1 MTSPKKQ
8 PVVKHTD
15 DSVSLNKYISD
26 SGFCSRRDA
35 DMYIAQGRVSINGRQ
50 AHKGNRVQPGGTVEI
65 DGEPIRKKVKT
76 VYIAFHKPVNVT
88 STTDTK
94 DATSITRY
102 IGFPQRIFPIGRLDK
117 DSEGLIFLTNDGDI
131 VNKILRAGNQHEKE
145 YIVTVDKPVTPEF
158 VRQMSEGVHIGGGET
173 TLPAR
178 VTQEGKTVF
187 RITLTQGLNRQIR
200 RMCQALDYKVN
211 RLVRVRIM
219 NVSLGKLPPGHW
231 RYLTDAEIQTILKMV
246 SDSSKTQEA
255 SLVKK
260 EVKKV
265 FTERKKEAAPP
276 PKNTRAGSR
285 KPAPAKE
292 KASRQKEEKSAG
304 PKAKNTS
311 YKDFRSKG
319 QQKKSGR

>member
-8 PVVKHTD
+8 PAAKHSD

-26 SGFCSRRDA
+26 SGFCSRREA
-35 DMYIAQGRVSINGRQ
+35 DLYIEQGRVSINGRQ
-50 AHKGNRVQPGGTVEI
+50 AHKGNRVPPGSSVEI

-145 YIVTVDKPVTPEF
+145 YIVTVDKPVTPDF
-158 VRQMSEGVHIGGGET
+158 IRQMSEGVRIAGEM
-173 TLPAR
+173 TLPAK
-178 VTQEGKTVF
+178 VSQEGKTVF

-200 RMCQALDYKVN
+200 RMCLALDYKVT

-219 NVSLGKLPPGHW
+219 NVSLGKLPSGHW
-231 RYLTDAEIQTILKMV
+231 RYLTDAEVQTILKMV

-255 SLVKK
+255 SVVKQGRK
-260 EVKKV
+260 QT
-265 FTERKKEAAPP
+265 FSEREKTQPVQ
-276 PKNTRAGSR
+276 PKNDR
-285 KPAPAKE
+285 KPAPAKA
-292 KASRQKEEKSAG
+292 KTGTPKEEAQRQRSKTG
-304 PKAKNTS
+304 S
-311 YKDFRSKG
+311 YKDFRNKG
-319 QQKKSGR
+319 QKKKGR